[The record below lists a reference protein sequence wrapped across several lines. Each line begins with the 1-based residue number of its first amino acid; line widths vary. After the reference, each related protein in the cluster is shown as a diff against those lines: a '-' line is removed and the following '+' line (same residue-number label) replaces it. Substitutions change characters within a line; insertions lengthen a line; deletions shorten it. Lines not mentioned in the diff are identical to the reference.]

1 MANNT
6 KIPFVQLSDTV
17 NTHRKR
23 FNQLVDSVGD
33 ITSLTTDAVDV
44 VQSINELDAK
54 LDSIQNTGLWTPGA
68 HFSDSNFVSHFDGQ
82 LNVDTRIWTSNLE
95 ADSAYVGQLNA
106 SQVDIDSAYVD
117 VLDVHFLHADSAYI
131 DGDLSVKGNLT
142 VDGIA
147 TLKAGASNNI
157 SLGDDNT
164 DNVIFNADVNSNI
177 LPNATGFNI
186 GSQTQK
192 WDTVWAENASIDS
205 AYIEQLNSVNADIDS
220 AYVDQLNVSQFDA
233 DSAYVDQLNVSQFDA
248 DSGHIDQFNA
258 RQVAIDSAIVDQLN
272 VLTADIDQAQLDSA
286 YATNFSAGQVLIDSA
301 HIYQL
306 NVNDAA
312 IDSAAITNLHVSQ
325 FSADSAFIKQLNF
338 LDVDIDSAFMDQLNV
353 KTADIDTA
361 TLGQVSIDS
370 AYTSQLN
377 VITGDIDTLTSTNA
391 TLDSAFIGQLNAND
405 ADIDSAHISQLHVD
419 SADFG
424 TLSTSGFIGVIDS
437 AAASVMHINNL
448 SVNTLNAE
456 TQVVQGNVRV
466 GDAYVVLLSENTPDQ
481 GQPTQNA
488 GISVR
493 RRAYDSAVI
502 EWDETGNYW
511 VANYDSS
518 NTSQI
523 LTASN
528 IDGTTLEFTSGT
540 VNVKNNGIA
549 LGTKTTG
556 NYVQSVGVTASTG
569 LSATGTGEGAA
580 VTLAG
585 VNATTSVKG
594 VASFSSDNFSVSNG
608 AVSIKNNGITLG
620 TETTGN
626 YMTNVSGTTNEI
638 SVTHTQSEG
647 STATIGLPDDVTI
660 TKSLST
666 KFIDADS
673 ADISQ
678 FAADSANISGA
689 LWVGGNTILKGNL
702 TVSGTTTTVNTETI
716 NLADNIINLN
726 SNHAGAPT
734 QDAGLRVERGNQ
746 TDVQLVWDES
756 SKYWMVGEGNAPV
769 NSRLVTAK
777 FLDATAPISYDSNF
791 GSFTHDNSGV
801 TANTYGQSG
810 AEDGQYIKS
819 ITVNATGHITGI
831 TADDFDN
838 RYDNY
843 GSWTAK
849 DGDTTQY
856 TITSGDTLTF
866 AEGTDLDVNF
876 TADDVLTFKHKNV
889 TRANVSASETVAHS
903 GTFDVVDSIQTS
915 ATGHVTQVATRA
927 ITLPAGSTP
936 NNATITIDPGLGL
949 KTGGN
954 FTTDQAS
961 DETITLNLDSAQLR
975 DYYLEPLVPG
985 STFSHIKLSG
995 ETETGDLRGNIQSDN
1010 GIFGFS
1016 HTNQFSIVPIEL
1028 KIIQG
1033 DTTLNDNQDLG
1044 AITFSGE
1051 NSAGQ
1056 NFGHTDYAQIHAQAT
1071 DVTDGTEDGRMVL
1084 RSARGGS
1091 LRDNIYLASGVV
1103 TISSA
1108 TAGFF
1113 KAPLDDGY
1121 AVNGGWAG
1129 GTQDSEKG
1137 ATFFFER
1144 DTVGSISG
1152 PVNLRIHNNMTSL
1165 SPGGTSAIVDGTLI
1179 GHLDFVAENSGKS
1192 NLDYARIRG
1201 YAHDVTSGTEDGRLE
1216 MFVQSGGTRKEVF
1229 KATGTSS
1236 TIISAPFDIYM
1247 KPNGN
1252 DVYMQGSGG
1261 TSAEIQFNLGSSGQT
1276 ITTSDALTFRN
1287 DANTYLFKAETENL
1301 SSRPIDMRI
1310 VNTDTS
1316 PDDGDYI
1323 GSITFRADNFGGTE
1337 KVYSRIEATIDDVST
1352 GTEDG
1357 DFSIYNMVNGTETRV
1372 FRAESS
1378 TTTVSGGFISLV
1390 SNGSIWTDA
1399 NGTGYY
1405 QFSAENQPS
1414 STVGGY
1420 RHFMTNNPSSNT
1432 SNGDI
1437 SHELI
1442 FNGYNGSGNS
1452 SDWARIKVGIVDAT
1466 NGSEDGKLEI
1476 FTEKAGSN
1484 ALCATFEDTNLT
1496 VQGDVNSLS
1505 DVRTKENIETVENG
1519 LDLVS
1524 QLRGVWYNKINNEDR
1539 KVGVIAQEVEEV
1551 LPEVVNTDTEG
1562 MKSVDY
1568 GKMVG
1573 VLIEA
1578 VKEQQ
1583 AMIEEMKQEIEQL
1596 KSN

>member
-6 KIPFVQLSDTV
+6 KIPSVQLSDTV

-82 LNVDTRIWTSNLE
+82 LNVDTRVWTSNLE

-205 AYIEQLNSVNADIDS
+205 AYVGQLNVNDADIDS
-220 AYVDQLNVSQFDA
+220 AYADQLNVSQFDA

-286 YATNFSAGQVLIDSA
+286 NATNFSASQVLIDSA

-306 NVNDAA
+306 NVNDAS

-361 TLGQVSIDS
+361 TLGQVTIDS
-370 AYTSQLN
+370 AYAGQLN
-377 VITGDIDTLTSTNA
+377 VVTGDIDTLTSANA
-391 TLDSAFIGQLNAND
+391 TLDSAYIGQLNSAN

-437 AAASVMHINNL
+437 AAASNMHVNIL
-448 SVNTLNAE
+448 SVNTLSAE

-481 GQPTQNA
+481 GVPTQNA
-488 GISVR
+488 GIAVR

-502 EWDETGNYW
+502 EWNEIGNYW

-528 IDGTTLEFTSGT
+528 IDGSTLEFTSGT
-540 VNVKNNGIA
+540 VNVKDNGIA

-569 LSATGTGEGAA
+569 ISASGTGEGAT
-580 VTLAG
+580 VTIAG

-608 AVSIKNNGITLG
+608 VVSVKNNGIALG

-626 YMTNVSGTTNEI
+626 YMSGISGTTNEI
-638 SVTHTQSEG
+638 TVSHTPGEG
-647 STATIGLPDDVTI
+647 SSATIGLPNSVSGLTSFSSSYI
-660 TKSLST
+660 S
-666 KFIDADS
+666 ADS
-673 ADISQ
+673 GNIGQ
-678 FAADSANISGA
+678 FSADSANVSGN

-726 SNHAGAPT
+726 SNHTGAPT
-734 QDAGLRVERGNQ
+734 QDAGLRVERGNE

-756 SKYWMVGEGNAPV
+756 ARYWIVGEGNAPV

-791 GSFTHDNSGV
+791 GSFTHDTSGV

-810 AEDGQYIKS
+810 TEDGSYIKS
-819 ITVNATGHITGI
+819 VTVNATGHITAI

-849 DGDTTQY
+849 DDDGTTY
-856 TITSGDTLTF
+856 TITSGDILTF
-866 AEGTDLDVNF
+866 DEGTDIDVNF
-876 TADDVLTFKHKNV
+876 TADDNLTFSHKNV
-889 TRANVSASETVAHS
+889 TRNNVSASETVAHS

-961 DETITLNLDSAQLR
+961 NETITLDLDSAQLR

-985 STFSHIKLSG
+985 LTYSSIKLSG

-1016 HTNQFSIVPIEL
+1016 HTSSGSIVPVEL

-1033 DTTLNDNQDLG
+1033 DITLNDGNDLG

-1051 NSAGQ
+1051 NSAG
-1056 NFGHTDYAQIHAQAT
+1056 NTPHTDYAQIFAEAT
-1071 DVTDGTEDGRMVL
+1071 DVTDATEDGKLIL
-1084 RSARGGS
+1084 RSTRGGS
-1091 LRDNIYLASGVV
+1091 LYDGITLNAGIT

-1108 TAGFF
+1108 TAVKFT
-1113 KAPLDDGY
+1113 APADAGY
-1121 AVNGGWAG
+1121 ATNGGWAA
-1129 GTQDSEKG
+1129 GTDADEKG

-1144 DTVGSISG
+1144 DTASAASA
-1152 PVNLRIHNNMTSL
+1152 PVNLRIHNNTTSAADQMVIGQL
-1165 SPGGTSAIVDGTLI
+1165 DYVGASSGGT
-1179 GHLDFVAENSGKS
+1179 

-1201 YAHDVTSGTEDGRLE
+1201 YARDVTSGTEDGALE
-1216 MFVQSGGTRKEVF
+1216 MSVKSGGTRTEVF
-1229 KATGTSS
+1229 YAAGNSHTTISS
-1236 TIISAPFDIYM
+1236 PFDMYLVPTGDDIFM
-1247 KPNGN
+1247 RGTT
-1252 DVYMQGSGG
+1252 SGE
-1261 TSAEIQFNLGSSGQT
+1261 EIQFNLGTSGQT

-1287 DANTYLFKAETENL
+1287 NSNTFTFSAESENDT
-1301 SSRPIDMRI
+1301 SRPIDMRI
-1310 VNTDTS
+1310 VNTDIFTE
-1316 PDDGDYI
+1316 DGDTI
-1323 GSITFRADNFGGTE
+1323 GSISFIAENFNSTE
-1337 KVYSRIEATIDDVST
+1337 KVYSRIEAKTDDVST

-1357 DFSIYNMVNGTETRV
+1357 DFSIYNMVGGTETRV
-1372 FRAESS
+1372 FRAEGLA
-1378 TTTVSGGFISLV
+1378 TTMSGGYCAINSGHDVAL
-1390 SNGSIWTDA
+1390 DA
-1399 NGTGYY
+1399 GTGSYS
-1405 QFSAENQPS
+1405 FRSERQPS
-1414 STVGGY
+1414 SSLSGVRVNLINDPGSSTSASDIVGEI
-1420 RHFMTNNPSSNT
+1420 N
-1432 SNGDI
+1432 
-1437 SHELI
+1437 
-1442 FNGYNGSGNS
+1442 FNGYNGSGFY
-1452 SDWARIKVGIVDAT
+1452 SDWSNIRSVIVDPT

-1476 FTEKAGSN
+1476 RTEVGGQSV
-1484 ALCATFEDTNLT
+1484 LCATFENTNLT
-1496 VQGDVNSLS
+1496 VEGDVNSIS